1 MLITSKSNILS
12 TQYEKRCCVPHRVLQ
27 SSKKIQVCVFLLAKE
42 PNYAL
47 DDSNAA
53 RLRGREIAKV
63 NKTHKFMEGKMKK
76 ILFIFLILGILCSS
90 YGLSFAISSE
100 PVYRGNPEEYLST
113 ELTKLGF
120 GGLTFSKDAS
130 GKDLYAVSAAT
141 FNADSADYKNVI
153 KDVRTTA
160 QKNKPINF
168 KARLQFDAGAK
179 NPYIVVQTQEFKNFG
194 FEILTPVQNSFKFQ

>member
-1 MLITSKSNILS
+1 LL
-12 TQYEKRCCVPHRVLQ
+12 CA
-27 SSKKIQVCVFLLAKE
+27 SSSFTVKQKNPGLCIPLLTKE

-47 DDSNAA
+47 DGSNAA
-53 RLRGREIAKV
+53 RIRGPEIAKV
-63 NKTHKFMEGKMKK
+63 NKTHKFMEGNMKK
-76 ILFIFLILGILCSS
+76 ILFTFLILGILCSS

-120 GGLTFSKDAS
+120 GGLMFSKDAS

-141 FNADSADYKNVI
+141 FNADSADYKNII

-168 KARLQFDAGAK
+168 KARLQFVAGIK
-179 NPYIVVQTQEFKNFG
+179 NPYIVVQTQDVRNLGLK
-194 FEILTPVQNSFKFQ
+194 ILTPSHSSFKFQ